1 MNVIFVAG
9 KVGMDAELRTL
20 PSGKCVLNWKMVC
33 DVGWGEKKH
42 PLWIE
47 CALFGVRA
55 EKLAPHITKGK
66 PMSIYGTFDLRSYNT
81 KNGPGASI
89 TCDVQ
94 DIQLQGSAAQ
104 SQERQA
110 EPAFDDKK
118 AADVAFDDDVPFSF
132 AYWIP
137 AGLLGLMVLGASVG
151 QMVA

>member
-94 DIQLQGSAAQ
+94 DIQLQGAVS
-104 SQERQA
+104 SQTDSWGAVKTQPE
-110 EPAFDDKK
+110 FDDKK
-118 AADVAFDDDVPFSF
+118 AADTAFDDSEIPF
-132 AYWIP
+132 
-137 AGLLGLMVLGASVG
+137 
-151 QMVA
+151 